1 MWVNNPDRI
10 VIPDVV
16 DNTVVP
22 GMTVDTHL
30 VALKKIEAGVVLI
43 ASTLDDLSE
52 GYLYN
57 HVVDGGDL

>member
-30 VALKKIEAGVVLI
+30 VALKK
-43 ASTLDDLSE
+43 
-52 GYLYN
+52 
-57 HVVDGGDL
+57 